1 MKLNRVLWCL
11 SLFFVLCS
19 IAFADDLPPG
29 DPRMVIDDPICDSN
43 VPCAPLVT
51 PGVEFTF
58 TAGADGNTATPGSFQ
73 VSGGN
78 FFNLDVETFGAIDPS
93 LVNCESNKFSCVV
106 TDLGDVTDM
115 FFSIPVC
122 EAEVCS
128 GGFPNGD
135 VFTITLQGWQVEQEF
150 FAIANLSSRPT
161 SARIS
166 APEPSV
172 VLLLGTGV
180 LAIVGRKR
188 YMLRT

>member
-1 MKLNRVLWCL
+1 MKLNRLFWFL

-58 TAGADGNTATPGSFQ
+58 TAGDDGNTATPGSFQ
-73 VSGGN
+73 VSGAA
-78 FFNLDVETFGAIDPS
+78 FFNLDIETLGAIDPQ
-93 LVNCESNKFSCVV
+93 LVNCESNKFICSV
-106 TDLGDVTDM
+106 TDLGNVTDM
-115 FFSIPVC
+115 FFSIPRC
-122 EAEVCS
+122 DAEICS

-135 VFTITLQGWQVEQEF
+135 VFTITLQGWGIGQEF
-150 FAIANLSSRPT
+150 SAIANLSSRPT

-166 APEPSV
+166 APEPSAI
-172 VLLLGTGV
+172 LLLGTGV
-180 LAIVGRKR
+180 LAIVGRRR
-188 YMLRT
+188 YLLRT